1 MRPMVVL
8 LAGAAAL
15 TATAAYAQAP
25 TGQIQGTVRGQSG
38 APLGGVTVTVTATRF
53 GGVTG
58 SDGRYTITAVPPGT
72 YRVRA
77 RFIGYGTAEDTGVVV
92 VAGETATAD
101 FQLQAQAI
109 QLESVTVAVGYGTQL
124 KKDIPGSISS
134 VSGEQFETS
143 PVARADQA
151 IAGMVPGLQVQ
162 TTNAAP
168 GSDSIRIRVRGGN
181 SLQGNNQPLVVVDGV
196 IGASLSDLNPGD
208 IASVDILKDA
218 SATAIYGARGSNGVV
233 LVTTK
238 RGPPGQ
244 IRFEYSGYAGMQDV
258 SKRIPVLSADQFAL
272 LYMRNPNRDKSVTFD
287 TLSRL
292 ATTDWQSLTYQTA
305 PIQNHQIRVS
315 GSTGGTSLM
324 FSANWLNQEGVVRA
338 SDLGRGSVRFNLDQ
352 DLSARARLGTRVSYS
367 RSVGNQ
373 DRVNDGYGSGG
384 GAVSAEALRFSPT
397 IPVYDSSGKYS
408 GPLLPSQTMDN
419 PVALISLLA
428 DKTTTD
434 YLLGNM
440 FGEYDL
446 VPGLTLRSSLSYTS
460 RNRLRQRYTSM
471 LLRASLG
478 SGQANIDNNDQ
489 TTWLSE
495 NTVTLRHTLAEKH
508 DVTLLGGFTA
518 QQTRTGTNSEQGV
531 GFTSDQLGYNR
542 LNLATLVT
550 GNSSASR
557 ERLASY
563 FGRVNYSFAGKYLF
577 TGTVRSDASSKFAAN
592 NKWATFPSAA
602 VAWRVSDEPFFR
614 RLAPAVSELKL
625 RLSAGQSGSEAI
637 DAYQSLAAW
646 TLGAPYAIGTST
658 FNNGAHPSRNANTNL
673 RWETTTQYD
682 AGLDLSLFDRR
693 VSFTADV
700 YDKTTSDLL
709 YSKQVPYF
717 TGFAS
722 YVTNIGK
729 VRNRGL
735 ELALDTR
742 HTTGALELRLGGN
755 LSLNRSKVLDLGGD
769 QSFLLTGSNTSL
781 PRWENDV
788 IVRVGQPLGN
798 FYGYVWDGIFQDS
811 AQAATSGQP
820 GAVPGSMKL
829 KDLNSDGKIDSN
841 DQTILGN
848 AIPRYLFGL
857 TGSATYRGLSLSW
870 IVRGALDFQVVNV
883 SRAGMESPGGNTN
896 MLPSVMNYWTTTNH
910 TNTMTALN
918 IGPYDG
924 MTSRWVEDGSFVRLQ
939 NVTVGWE
946 VPSSL
951 GGRLGMQRL
960 RIYVSGQNLFTAT
973 RYSWYDP
980 EISSRGTSDLTL
992 GWDDSGYPGTKTVT
1006 FGMNV
1011 GF

>member
-1 MRPMVVL
+1 M
-8 LAGAAAL
+8 
-15 TATAAYAQAP
+15 
-25 TGQIQGTVRGQSG
+25 
-38 APLGGVTVTVTATRF
+38 
-53 GGVTG
+53 
-58 SDGRYTITAVPPGT
+58 
-72 YRVRA
+72 
-77 RFIGYGTAEDTGVVV
+77 
-92 VAGETATAD
+92 
-101 FQLQAQAI
+101 
-109 QLESVTVAVGYGTQL
+109 
-124 KKDIPGSISS
+124 
-134 VSGEQFETS
+134 
-143 PVARADQA
+143 
-151 IAGMVPGLQVQ
+151 
-162 TTNAAP
+162 
-168 GSDSIRIRVRGGN
+168 
-181 SLQGNNQPLVVVDGV
+181 
-196 IGASLSDLNPGD
+196 
-208 IASVDILKDA
+208 
-218 SATAIYGARGSNGVV
+218 
-233 LVTTK
+233 
-238 RGPPGQ
+238 
-244 IRFEYSGYAGMQDV
+244 
-258 SKRIPVLSADQFAL
+258 
-272 LYMRNPNRDKSVTFD
+272 
-287 TLSRL
+287 
-292 ATTDWQSLTYQTA
+292 
-305 PIQNHQIRVS
+305 
-315 GSTGGTSLM
+315 
-324 FSANWLNQEGVVRA
+324 
-338 SDLGRGSVRFNLDQ
+338 
-352 DLSARARLGTRVSYS
+352 
-367 RSVGNQ
+367 
-373 DRVNDGYGSGG
+373 
-384 GAVSAEALRFSPT
+384 
-397 IPVYDSSGKYS
+397 
-408 GPLLPSQTMDN
+408 
-419 PVALISLLA
+419 
-428 DKTTTD
+428 
-434 YLLGNM
+434 
-440 FGEYDL
+440 
-446 VPGLTLRSSLSYTS
+446 
-460 RNRLRQRYTSM
+460 
-471 LLRASLG
+471 
-478 SGQANIDNNDQ
+478 
-489 TTWLSE
+489 
-495 NTVTLRHTLAEKH
+495 
-508 DVTLLGGFTA
+508 
-518 QQTRTGTNSEQGV
+518 

-563 FGRVNYSFAGKYLF
+563 FGRVNYSFAGKYLL

-646 TLGAPYAIGTST
+646 TLGAPYAIGTSF

-883 SRAGMESPGGNTN
+883 SRAGMESPGGSTN

-960 RIYVSGQNLFTAT
+960 RMYVSGQNLFTAT

>member
-1 MRPMVVL
+1 MRAMVVL

-15 TATAAYAQAP
+15 TATAAFAQGP

-38 APLGGVTVTVTATRF
+38 APLGGATVMVTATRF

-101 FQLQAQAI
+101 FQLQSQAI
-109 QLESVTVAVGYGTQL
+109 QLESVTVAVGYGTQF
-124 KKDIPGSISS
+124 KKDVTGSVSS
-134 VSGEQFETS
+134 VGSKEIETS

-151 IAGMVPGLQVQ
+151 IAGLVPGLQVQ

-238 RGPPGQ
+238 RGEPGQ

-397 IPVYDSSGKYS
+397 IPVYDSSAKYS

-434 YLLGNM
+434 YLLGNV

-563 FGRVNYSFAGKYLF
+563 FGRVNYSFAGKYLL

-883 SRAGMESPGGNTN
+883 SRAGMESPGGSTN

-960 RIYVSGQNLFTAT
+960 RMYVSGQNLFTAT